1 LSKSCLKK
9 TYWQGGTI
17 VTKRNYGVRQNKKA
31 LKFIYLLHYIGIL
44 SKEEMEKLTGSSLK
58 SAD

>member
-1 LSKSCLKK
+1 
-9 TYWQGGTI
+9 
-17 VTKRNYGVRQNKKA
+17 VAERNYGVRQKKKA
-31 LKFIYLLHYIGIL
+31 LKFIYLLHHIGIL